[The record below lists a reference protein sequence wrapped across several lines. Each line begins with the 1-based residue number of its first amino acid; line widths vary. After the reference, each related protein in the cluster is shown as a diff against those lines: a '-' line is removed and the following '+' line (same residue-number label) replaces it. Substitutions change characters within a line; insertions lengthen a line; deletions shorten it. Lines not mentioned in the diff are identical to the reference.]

1 MGLPMNVTLA
11 SGLAVFIGAG
21 LGALL
26 RWVLSLTLPV
36 ENGIA
41 YGTLAAN
48 WMGAYLVGIAMG
60 WLVQQTGFSPLLRLF
75 CMTGFL
81 GGLTTFST
89 FSAESLGLI
98 QAGRMGLALLHSSL
112 HLGGSLLLA
121 AAGIWSIQAVSSS

>member
-1 MGLPMNVTLA
+1 MNITLA

-98 QAGRMGLALLHSSL
+98 QAGRVGFALLHSSL

-121 AAGIWSIQAVSSS
+121 AAGIWSLQAVSSS